1 MVAQVSH
8 RFEGLIEK
16 NTRFLRYRKL
26 RLSEGRIRTG
36 EQCDAE
42 RTFFA
47 LRQPNWKP
55 KRQNTDLHN
64 LPCLQGCLCPE
75 CLVWEDWS
83 SRRQSIPWRIACPLI
98 LQHPRRLFSKTID
111 SIGEKELDSLPYG
124 VIQLDA
130 QGTVLRYNSY
140 EEGLSGL
147 TRQKVVGK
155 NFFKQIAP
163 CTDMQEFYGRFREGV
178 AAGEPHCTFRYH
190 FAFKRNP
197 RDVTITLLYNAREK
211 LTWVLVQPI
220 DSQT

>member
-1 MVAQVSH
+1 VPRVPSV
-8 RFEGLIEK
+8 EGLGFPATIYPLE
-16 NTRFLRYRKL
+16 NR
-26 RLSEGRIRTG
+26 
-36 EQCDAE
+36 
-42 RTFFA
+42 
-47 LRQPNWKP
+47 
-55 KRQNTDLHN
+55 
-64 LPCLQGCLCPE
+64 
-75 CLVWEDWS
+75 VS
-83 SRRQSIPWRIACPLI
+83 SDSAAPTPFIFQ
-98 LQHPRRLFSKTID
+98 TID

-130 QGTVLRYNSY
+130 QGTVLRYNAY

-178 AAGEPHCTFRYH
+178 AAGELHCTFRYH

-197 RDVTITLLYNAREK
+197 RDVTVTLLYNAREK